1 MDVTKSGLLSYP
13 SPVSP
18 PTSATL
24 SDAGSEPI
32 SSPVKPT
39 KSISASKATVFK
51 SQGPENFEPGNGAR
65 ASKYKTLK
73 HKLSTDEDEDEEDL
87 EIKRLRFLE
96 RNRQAGMFVWIYYIQ
111 NPHLY
116 YWSRFIKYFI
126 FNLALKCRQKKKQW
140 EKELQVRSDEVV
152 KCNKSL
158 RATVQEL
165 KEEAILLKNQL
176 LAHSE

>member
-1 MDVTKSGLLSYP
+1 LDVTKSGLLSYP

-24 SDAGSEPI
+24 SDAGSEPL

-39 KSISASKATVFK
+39 KSLSANKATVFK

-87 EIKRLRFLE
+87 EVKRLRFLE
-96 RNRQAGMFVWIYYIQ
+96 RNRQAGRLMWIYHIQ
-111 NPHLY
+111 NPPLY
-116 YWSRFIKYFI
+116 YWTRCIKKIYF
-126 FNLALKCRQKKKQW
+126 QSSSQM
-140 EKELQVRSDEVV
+140 
-152 KCNKSL
+152 
-158 RATVQEL
+158 
-165 KEEAILLKNQL
+165 
-176 LAHSE
+176 